1 MKKIYIV
8 LLVLIVSLLLA
19 CCAQKTDS
27 VRPLEGPG
35 DLDHPY
41 VIESYEMLKN
51 ANQKHDFPFIFS
63 EGIGGS
69 VDGASNMEFFFHITY
84 DDGIN
89 DQIMEV
95 STAAYGN
102 MVQRGFKIKFETGL
116 EDYAVTDAILCS
128 ILAVE
133 DMSYDKAEQQY
144 NEMLG
149 GYSGYGYSNIIRL
162 NGYRLYVR
170 EEWPGH
176 VLHVISEDNVY
187 LSGSSSEYDSYT
199 VDQLLNSENNG
210 NKVSLNLTVENI
222 IENDDFYILETT
234 IEGENVGV
242 YCEADVFAGCFDTG
256 ERIKLYCELSRPREN
271 YDICLKLNYIE
282 E

>member
-1 MKKIYIV
+1 MRKIYVAIF
-8 LLVLIVSLLLA
+8 VLIVSLSMA
-19 CCAQKTDS
+19 CCSQKTDS
-27 VRPLEGPG
+27 IRPLEGPG

-41 VIESYEMLKN
+41 VVESYEMLKS
-51 ANQKHDFPFIFS
+51 ANQKHDFSFIFS
-63 EGIGGS
+63 DGIGGS
-69 VDGASNMEFFFHITY
+69 VDGASNIEFFFHITY

-95 STAAYGN
+95 STAAYGDT
-102 MVQRGFKIKFETGL
+102 VQRGFRIKLKTGL
-116 EDYAVTDAILCS
+116 EDYAVTDAILCA

-133 DMSYDKAEQQY
+133 DMSYEKAVQQY

-149 GYSGYGYSNIIRL
+149 GYSGYGYSNIIIL
-162 NGYRLYVR
+162 NGYRLFVR

-176 VLHVISEDNVY
+176 VLHVISEDNIY
-187 LSGSSSEYDSYT
+187 LPGSSADYDGYT
-199 VDQLLNSENNG
+199 IDQLLNAENIG

-222 IENDDFYILETT
+222 VENDDFYILEATL
-234 IEGENVGV
+234 EGKAVGV
-242 YCEADVFAGCFDTG
+242 YCEADVFAGCFATG
-256 ERIKLYCELSRPREN
+256 EKTRLYCELSRPRGN